1 MEDKSEEWD
10 KQERFNDIESID
22 DIAEV
27 HLIDEKGFVK
37 VFKDGEKLPHDGYK
51 LFAIKLRDGTT
62 INWTYYFFMME
73 LKKLYHYHKYGCGL

>member
-1 MEDKSEEWD
+1 LEDKSEEWD

-51 LFAIKLRDGTT
+51 LFAIKLRDGTI
-62 INWTYYFFMME
+62 IN
-73 LKKLYHYHKYGCGL
+73 

>member
-51 LFAIKLRDGTT
+51 LFAIKLRDGTI
-62 INWTYYFFMME
+62 IN
-73 LKKLYHYHKYGCGL
+73 